1 MLNTF
6 ARMITPLISRQ
17 IYEFAN
23 ESLGVLCLTEKPENL
38 LMWAHYADHH
48 RGAVIEFD
56 ENHEFF
62 NRRVGAEDDF
72 RHFRK
77 VSYTETR
84 PTIFLSD
91 STAVDFF
98 YFKSKEWE
106 YEEEWRLISPLKDCS
121 DRSTNGAGLP
131 ICLFAVPPSC
141 ITAVALG
148 VRMPESQKFE
158 LTKELRTNKEFRHVR
173 VEQVDLDPHVFALHR
188 RVIQPDELDN
198 CTAVAPTSNNE

>member
-1 MLNTF
+1 MQLRS
-6 ARMITPLISRQ
+6 ARYLSR
-17 IYEFAN
+17 
-23 ESLGVLCLTEKPENL
+23 L
-38 LMWAHYADHH
+38 LRAIPALRQEGKVHEQGHP
-48 RGAVIEFD
+48 GALPAQ
-56 ENHEFF
+56 
-62 NRRVGAEDDF
+62 GPEDDF

-91 STAVDFF
+91 STAVEFF

-106 YEEEWRLISPLKDCS
+106 YEQEWRLIIPLKDCS
-121 DRSTNGAGLP
+121 HRSTNGTGLP

-141 ITAVALG
+141 ITAVAVG

-158 LTKELRTNKEFRHVR
+158 LTKELRTNEEFRHVR

-198 CTAVAPTSNNE
+198 WIVIATGIDQRTRPNNE